1 MDERTVKL
9 QKLYDQYMAEFS
21 GNGYKDE
28 FIADGTMCECNFG
41 GMMIIIGASEDSCIV
56 WSDWAD
62 AAVSDELTECEI
74 TFEENKDAEKDEEG
88 DYPLQAGF
96 NFNDIF
102 YSLDNFMKI

>member
-1 MDERTVKL
+1 MDARTEKL
-9 QKLYDQYMAEFS
+9 QKLYDQYMSEFS

-28 FIADGTMCECNFG
+28 FVADGSMCECNFG

-62 AAVSDELTECEI
+62 AAVSDTLTECEI
-74 TFEENKDAEKDEEG
+74 IYKEDKEG
-88 DYPLQAGF
+88 VKFGDTEYPLVAGF
-96 NFNDIF
+96 NFNDTF